1 MEQNNSPMTMS
12 ENDERLWAALA
23 HASFLLNF
31 VTGFLGIVAAIVIY
45 AVYKDRSRYVAY
57 QALQAFFFQL
67 LWWVGGGIVIAAAW
81 TIAGLLS
88 VILIGLLCMPI
99 AVIVSIIPLVAAVY
113 AVYGAVQCYS
123 GQDFKYW
130 IVADWVRI

>member
-1 MEQNNSPMTMS
+1 MENNPIPEPLS

-31 VTGFLGIVAAIVIY
+31 VTGFLGLVAPIVIY

-57 QALQAFFFQL
+57 QSLQAFFFQL

-81 TIAGLLS
+81 TISGILS
-88 VILIGLLCMPI
+88 VILIGLLCMPV
-99 AVIVSIIPLVAAVY
+99 AVIVTFIPLVAAVY
-113 AVYGAVQCYS
+113 AVYGAVQCYN
-123 GQDFKYW
+123 GVDFKYW
-130 IVADWVRI
+130 LVADWVRI

>member
-1 MEQNNSPMTMS
+1 MENNPIPEPLS

-31 VTGFLGIVAAIVIY
+31 VTGFLGLVAPIVIY

-57 QALQAFFFQL
+57 QSLQAFFFQL
-67 LWWVGGGIVIAAAW
+67 LWWVGGGILIAAAW
-81 TIAGLLS
+81 TISGILS

-113 AVYGAVQCYS
+113 AVYGAVQCYN
-123 GQDFKYW
+123 GVDFKYW
-130 IVADWVRI
+130 LVADWVRI